1 VLGIGYER
9 AKRFC
14 LISLRAPIERAKL
27 TGDLAAMSSAKLP
40 AAGQV
45 QRTMAR
51 FDLVIF
57 DCDGVVVD
65 SERIVHE
72 IFGNFIRSLGADLDA
87 ARMNELFLGR
97 RLEDCLAIVQS
108 ITGLSPPP
116 DALERYRAERDRV
129 LREQVRPVDG
139 VREVL
144 ENLTV
149 PYCIASSGD
158 HAKMRTTLG
167 ATGLLPLFE
176 GRLFSGTEV
185 AHGKPAP
192 DVFLLAAERMGAAP
206 SRTAVIEDSVNGVLA
221 GCAAGMTVFGFAGL
235 VPAADLEAAC
245 ASRTFAHMREL
256 PALLA

>member
-1 VLGIGYER
+1 
-9 AKRFC
+9 
-14 LISLRAPIERAKL
+14 
-27 TGDLAAMSSAKLP
+27 
-40 AAGQV
+40 
-45 QRTMAR
+45 MAR

-72 IFGNFIRSLGADLDA
+72 IFGAFIRSLGANLDA

-97 RLEDCLAIVQS
+97 RLEDCLVIVEG
-108 ITGLSPPP
+108 ITGRPAPRDVL
-116 DALERYRAERDRV
+116 DRYRTERDRV
-129 LREQVRPVDG
+129 LREQVRAVDG
-139 VREVL
+139 VREVVEAL
-144 ENLTV
+144 AV

-185 AHGKPAP
+185 ARGKPAP
-192 DVFLLAAERMGAAP
+192 DVFLLAADRMGAAP
-206 SRTAVIEDSVNGVLA
+206 ARTAVVEDSVNGVLA
-221 GCAAGMTVFGFAGL
+221 GRAAGMTVFGFAGL
-235 VPAADLEAAC
+235 VPAADLAA
-245 ASRTFAHMREL
+245 AQAFRTFAQMRDL